1 MRVKDRSMCTSGADN
16 ENVFVLRDLMDF
28 GCFRANG
35 SKISIKAYNKTLAI
49 KHVATIGNK

>member
-1 MRVKDRSMCTSGADN
+1 MCTSGADN